1 MLLTGGPPCPVYSP
15 HVTAAA
21 DTPMMKWIVLLALTL
36 GMMGPTTARAV
47 VIAECRDGSG
57 LTFFAD
63 RCPPGVS
70 QTGSRTLGAQRAD
83 PKTSELTRAS
93 AEAPVS
99 LYRVKDCN
107 ACELAGLALRER
119 AVPFTEIDVEA
130 EPEGLAQLKARTGA
144 ARVPTVVVGKRVIP
158 GLDLPALDAALVEA
172 GYRPASL
179 SSP

>member
-1 MLLTGGPPCPVYSP
+1 
-15 HVTAAA
+15 
-21 DTPMMKWIVLLALTL
+21 MMKWISLLALTL
-36 GMMGPTTARAV
+36 SIMGLATAGPV

-70 QTGSRTLGAQRAD
+70 QIGSRTLGAQRAD
-83 PKTSELTRAS
+83 PANSEADRVRAES
-93 AEAPVS
+93 PVS

-107 ACELAGLALRER
+107 ACELASLALRER

-130 EPEGLAQLKARTGA
+130 EPEGLAQLKAQTGS

-158 GLDLPALDAALVEA
+158 GLDLPALDAALAEA
-172 GYRPASL
+172 GYRPPPS